1 MRARFWAALAAVTMG
16 QGMLHTLVGVR
27 MDAAG
32 GSPAQV
38 GLLTS
43 AYFVGYVLG
52 AGPLARVPRR
62 LGHPR
67 TFALGALGV
76 AVSAAGIGLLPWPSA
91 WVALRGI
98 DGLAFG
104 WLLLAV
110 ETWISEATPVERRG
124 EVLGTYMTVFYAA
137 LAAGP
142 LALLGLPA
150 EGLIALL
157 VVVAG
162 GALAAALVRGLPP
175 PPARPMDGLVE
186 GSVAGRAPLSLIV
199 GAASGLLFGA
209 LYALGP
215 VYAQATGVAPG
226 LLMAAAI
233 LGGVALQRVTG
244 RLSDRHGRPLVLA
257 ALGGALVPVCLL
269 AALNPA
275 PALAVTVVFA
285 FGALAA
291 PLYPVAMAH
300 LNDHVA
306 THERLS
312 AGRAM
317 LLACAAGSV
326 AGPLL
331 AGGVMDA
338 LGPRGLF
345 VHGLAVALAVGGA
358 GAARMA
364 GPTVRRRLA
373 RASR

>member
-32 GSPAQV
+32 GTPAQV

-76 AVSAAGIGLLPWPSA
+76 AISAAGIGLLPWPSA
-91 WVALRGI
+91 WVVLRGV

-150 EGLIALL
+150 EGLAALC

-162 GALAAALVRGLPP
+162 GVVAAVGVRGLAPP
-175 PPARPMDGLVE
+175 PMRPVDAPAGT
-186 GSVAGRAPLSLIV
+186 SVAGRAPLAV
-199 GAASGLLFGA
+199 VAGVASGLLFGA
-209 LYALGP
+209 LYGLGP
-215 VYAQATGVAPG
+215 LYAQAAGVAPG

-233 LGGVALQRVTG
+233 LGGVALQHVAG
-244 RLSDRHGRPLVLA
+244 RQSDRRGRPVVLA

-269 AALNPA
+269 AALYPA
-275 PALAVTVVFA
+275 PAVALIAVFA
-285 FGALAA
+285 FGGLAG
-291 PLYPVAMAH
+291 PIYPVAMAH
-300 LNDHVA
+300 LNDQVA
-306 THERLS
+306 THERLT

-326 AGPLL
+326 VGPLA
-331 AGGVMDA
+331 AGALIDA

-345 VHGLAVALAVGGA
+345 VHALAVALAVGGA

-373 RASR
+373 RAPR